1 MPHRFVAGDG
11 GVVGI
16 PGEVVV
22 RRGGWVESRHR
33 VHAVV
38 VSADGG
44 IGARVGDP
52 AFPTFFRS
60 AAKPIQALPLVT
72 DGAAGALGLDAAD
85 LALCCA
91 SHNSEVRHVAGARR
105 ILARAGVSEEAL
117 ACGGHPPLRPE
128 EGRRLAAEGR
138 RPGPVDSNCSGKHAG
153 MLALAAHRGW
163 PLNGYVEA
171 DHPVQR
177 RVAAEV
183 ARWTELPEEAL
194 ETGVDGCGVVCF
206 RVPLDRMAR
215 AYARLAVA
223 AREGV
228 EGPRQVVA
236 AMTAHPGLVGGVG
249 RLDSAVMEATAG
261 AVFAKVGAEGVY
273 AAGCPE
279 AGWGLAVKVE
289 DGAWRGADVALVR
302 LLDAL
307 GATRAGRDDAVAPF
321 RRPVMHNTRHEAVG
335 VVEALFDVETP

>member
-11 GVVGI
+11 DVVGI

-38 VSADGG
+38 VDAGGG
-44 IGARVGDP
+44 IRARTGDP

-60 AAKPIQALPLVT
+60 AAKPFQALPLVT
-72 DGAAGALGLDAAD
+72 DGAARALGLDDED

-91 SHNSEVRHVAGARR
+91 SHNSEVRHVSGARR
-105 ILARAGVSEEAL
+105 ILGRAGVTEEAL
-117 ACGGHPPLRPE
+117 ACGGHPPLRSE

-138 RPGPVDSNCSGKHAG
+138 RPGPVESNCSGKHAG

-163 PLNGYVEA
+163 ALDGYVEA

-177 RVAAEV
+177 RMAEEV
-183 ARWTELPEEAL
+183 ARWTELPVDAL
-194 ETGVDGCGVVCF
+194 DTGVDGCGVVCF

-215 AYARLAVA
+215 AYARLAAA
-223 AREGV
+223 ARDGV
-228 EGPRQVVA
+228 EGPREVVA
-236 AMTAHPGLVGGVG
+236 AMTAHPGLVGGLG
-249 RLDSAVMEATAG
+249 RLDTAVMEATSG
-261 AVFAKVGAEGVY
+261 VVFAKVGAEGVY
-273 AAGCPE
+273 AAGCPAE
-279 AGWGLAVKVE
+279 GWGAALKVE
-289 DGAWRGADVALVR
+289 DGAWRAADVALVR

-307 GATRAGRDDAVAPF
+307 GATDPGRDDPVAPF
-321 RRPVMHNTRHEAVG
+321 RKPALRNTRNETVG
-335 VVEALFDVETP
+335 VVEALFDLERP